1 VPEDAEAIHDIASA
15 CDIGH
20 MQSLSR
26 GFLLFPLST
35 QDYAFLAASSHPLA
49 VCLDVQQRIVGFVCG
64 LATSSLDEF
73 CEVCQ
78 HRATAALLY
87 KIRSEAAARGDS
99 EARIVHQMALA
110 PQSQGL
116 GLGIHYFRLYT
127 EAYRN
132 PTYGVV
138 KTAPTPNSRRS
149 FWRALGFKE
158 VGTIR
163 LDASEFGGG
172 LGAEVLH
179 SEEWQWVLMRHIPI
193 TYKTCNQDQP

>member
-1 VPEDAEAIHDIASA
+1 
-15 CDIGH
+15 
-20 MQSLSR
+20 MRFTTSR
-26 GFLLFPLST
+26 PHATFVTCNRKVAGSYSFHSPPKT
-35 QDYAFLAASSHPLA
+35 TPSSQHPL
-49 VCLDVQQRIVGFVCG
+49 I
-64 LATSSLDEF
+64 

-110 PQSQGL
+110 PQSQGQ
-116 GLGIHYFRLYT
+116 GLGAHYFRLYS
-127 EAYRN
+127 ESYRN

-138 KTAPTPNSRRS
+138 TTAPTPNSRRS

-163 LDASEFGGG
+163 LDASELDGG

-179 SEEWQWVLMRHIPI
+179 PEEWQWALMRHMPR
-193 TYKTCNQDQP
+193 THKPYNHDQP